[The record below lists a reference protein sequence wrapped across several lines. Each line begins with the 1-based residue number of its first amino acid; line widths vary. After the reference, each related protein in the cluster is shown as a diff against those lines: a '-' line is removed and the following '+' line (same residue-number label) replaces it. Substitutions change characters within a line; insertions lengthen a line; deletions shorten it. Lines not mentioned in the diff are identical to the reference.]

1 MKRNDSSDVIIATN
15 KSQNSPIG
23 YTLTVT
29 FKEGKDK
36 ICFPSGRIE
45 LKPREK
51 KLVFR
56 ESDKGFKIG
65 SLGGKRIGFR
75 VTNKSLCPFII
86 PYVGN
91 FNLLHDDL
99 RGYYYV
105 DLENAGAKAKKY
117 SIEKQ
122 QEDTT
127 QLEKY
132 VVPEKSEWFATAK
145 SKQDLAKAGEEIE
158 FQKKYIEEL
167 EKENKL
173 LKEEIIDKRGKI
185 TSLEKDLPKSVKE
198 ELKNS
203 CINAMREYLE
213 EAQYKEAQTINEL
226 IGFVFEGK
234 KIVH

>member
-1 MKRNDSSDVIIATN
+1 MNKKECDVIIASN
-15 KSQNSPIG
+15 KSKNSPIG

-36 ICFPSGRIE
+36 IYFPLGRIE
-45 LKPREK
+45 LKPRER

-56 ESDKGFKIG
+56 ESEKGFKIG
-65 SLGGKRIGFR
+65 SLGGNRVGFR

-91 FNLLHDDL
+91 FNLIKDEL
-99 RGYYYV
+99 RGYYYI
-105 DLENAGAKAKKY
+105 DLDNPLGNKKPRVTVTKDNL
-117 SIEKQ
+117 IEK
-122 QEDTT
+122 
-127 QLEKY
+127 
-132 VVPEKSEWFATAK
+132 PEELSKSEWYTT
-145 SKQDLAKAGEEIE
+145 SVQKQELVKANEDLE

-167 EKENKL
+167 EKDNER
-173 LKEEIIDKRGKI
+173 LKDELIDMRGKK
-185 TSLEKDLPKSVKE
+185 TALERDLPKSIKE